1 MGRYAPR
8 VASGM
13 SLGESFESAQAGA
26 EWAFSCLYREINP
39 RLLRYFGSRVPGEAE
54 DLAVETWLGAA
65 RRIGDF
71 RGGQQQFHAWIFTIA
86 HGRLVQ
92 YWRDLKRTPP
102 VAPDESGLSE
112 HPASDDVEAGV
123 LDSLSGLEA
132 SREIVRELSFDQA
145 EVILLRVLG
154 GLGVAE
160 VADIL
165 GKRPATV
172 RVLQHKALRRLATS
186 SPVLAAVNAMV
197 SGRD

>member
-1 MGRYAPR
+1 M
-8 VASGM
+8 
-13 SLGESFESAQAGA
+13 GESFESTLAAAQAGA

-39 RLLRYFGSRVPGEAE
+39 RLLRYFGSRVPREAE

-92 YWRDLKRTPP
+92 HWRDMQRTPP
-102 VAPDESGLSE
+102 VVLDDAGLTERPAP
-112 HPASDDVEAGV
+112 DDVEGGV
-123 LDSLSGLEA
+123 LDSLAGLEA

-160 VADIL
+160 VAEIL

-186 SPVLAAVNAMV
+186 SPVLTVVNAMA

>member
-1 MGRYAPR
+1 
-8 VASGM
+8 M
-13 SLGESFESAQAGA
+13 SLGESFESTLAAAQAGA

-39 RLLRYFGSRVPGEAE
+39 RLLRYFGSRVHGEAE

-92 YWRDLKRTPP
+92 HWRDMQRTPP
-102 VAPDESGLSE
+102 VAVD
-112 HPASDDVEAGV
+112 ASALLERPSYDDVEGGV
-123 LDSLSGLEA
+123 LDSLAGLEA

-154 GLGVAE
+154 GLGVSE
-160 VADIL
+160 VAEIL

-172 RVLQHKALRRLATS
+172 RVLQHKALRRLAAS
-186 SPVLAAVNAMV
+186 SPVLTAVNAMA